1 MSVNPEVGCW
11 ATVAAR
17 TGGQLQLRHVF
28 KGPRQD
34 RRRVG
39 LPSLSVELAGVHVQG
54 EVTGDGDP
62 PAIFAQLAARAPS
75 SLGLKLRVYRNY
87 LYPQFGRVV
96 GIEDLVIGDPHFDR
110 NFIVKSNDTHYAK
123 LWLNEQ
129 IRHFILSAPDY
140 CFEIEALRVTATSH
154 RADDPAQLEA
164 ALWACA
170 HLARRGLELSHELD
184 RLTRRLGSTSPQSN
198 EPWLAGSPP
207 HFEFISGG
215 RNVELTIFHGSTG
228 KRGTQRLLSRLWCRR
243 LTSRSDRFVFYA
255 DHLPRR
261 ERPQLATKL
270 VRCELG
276 ALQPPGYL
284 VHSSNDKRLAH
295 RLSEHWSRTITRLA
309 PLLLACTE
317 GAVELIWPGA
327 ILREQL
333 LRDAASLCEYFAVE
347 DHGVISAG
355 PYR

>member
-1 MSVNPEVGCW
+1 MSVNPEVACW

-17 TGGQLQLRHVF
+17 TGGQLQLRHIF

-39 LPSLSVELAGVHVQG
+39 LPSLSAQLAGVHVHG

-62 PAIFAQLAARAPS
+62 PAIFAQLAASAPD
-75 SLGLKLRVYRNY
+75 SLGLKLRIYRNY

-96 GIEDLVIGDPHFDR
+96 GIQDLVIGDPHFDR

-123 LWLNEQ
+123 LWLSEQ
-129 IRHFILSAPDY
+129 IRHFILAAPDY
-140 CFEIEALRVTATSH
+140 CFEIDGLRVTATSH

-170 HLARRGLELSHELD
+170 HLARRGSELGMELA
-184 RLTRRLGSTSPQSN
+184 RLTHHLGSTSPGDQ
-198 EPWLAGSPP
+198 PWLAG
-207 HFEFISGG
+207 HVEFISGG
-215 RNVELTIFHGSTG
+215 RKVELTIFHGSTG
-228 KRGTQRLLSRLWCRR
+228 KRGNRRLLSRLWCRR
-243 LTSRSDRFVFYA
+243 LTARSDRFVFYA
-255 DHLPRR
+255 DHLPRK

-276 ALQPPGYL
+276 TLHPPGYV
-284 VHSSNDKRLAH
+284 VHASSGQRLSH

-309 PLLLACTE
+309 PLLLTCTE

-333 LRDAASLCEYFAVE
+333 LRDAAGLCEYFAVE